1 MTGHA
6 GPPLD
11 ADGPAY
17 ASCDRVSASDG
28 ADLLCGRAVTAYFSE
43 LCRTMSWLAEQPN
56 ALFIGQ
62 AVVYEGTAMH
72 RTLRD
77 VPMDQRIEF
86 PVAENCQLGAC
97 TGLALAGF
105 LPISIFPRMNFLLE
119 ATSQL
124 VQHLDKI
131 VQYSD
136 GGYNPRVIIRTA
148 IATDKPLN
156 PGEQH
161 VSDYTP
167 AFRAMLSATHVQVLE
182 AAEQIMPAYQA
193 AVERRGPSLIIEH
206 LGMYND

>member
-1 MTGHA
+1 
-6 GPPLD
+6 
-11 ADGPAY
+11 
-17 ASCDRVSASDG
+17 VS
-28 ADLLCGRAVTAYFSE
+28 AYFSE
-43 LCRTMSWLAEQPN
+43 LVRTMSWLAEQPN
-56 ALFIGQ
+56 ALFVGQ

-77 VPMDQRIEF
+77 VPVDRRIEF
-86 PVAENCQLGAC
+86 PVAEGMQLGAC

-105 LPISIFPRMNFLLE
+105 LPISIFPRINFLLE

-148 IATDKPLN
+148 IATDTPLN

-167 AFRAMLSATHVQVLE
+167 AFRAMLSTIHVEVLE
-182 AAEQIMPAYQA
+182 TPNQVMPAYQA
-193 AVERRGPSLIIEH
+193 AVERKGSSLLIEH